1 MSQPIAT
8 STSLTDRMLRA
19 ARLDVALYNEVE
31 ADLTAT
37 SQALTVVV
45 LTAVASGLG
54 NALGAAFGG
63 RPERLVGGMIG
74 GVLIELLGWAVWSFV
89 MYFVG
94 TRFFGGTATYGE
106 LLRTLGFAYSPGV
119 LLILRFLPI
128 VGGLIAFVVS
138 IWRII
143 TGFIAVR
150 EALDVESGKAVA
162 TIVLGFVGYLIV
174 LAIVGTIFAALGFGA
189 GLLTGSFS

>member
-1 MSQPIAT
+1 MSQPTT
-8 STSLTDRMLRA
+8 STALADRMLRA
-19 ARLDVALYNEVE
+19 ARCDVALYNEVE

-45 LTAVASGLG
+45 LTAAASGLG
-54 NALGAAFGG
+54 YALGAVLGG
-63 RPERLVGGMIG
+63 RPERLVGGLIG
-74 GVLIELLGWAVWSFV
+74 GVVVELLGWAVWSFI

-94 TRFFGGTATYGE
+94 TRFFQGTATYGE

-119 LLILRFLPI
+119 LLIFRFFPVL
-128 VGGLIAFVVS
+128 GGLLSFVVS

-150 EALDVESGKAVA
+150 EALDIESGKAVA
-162 TIVLGFVGYLIV
+162 TIVLGFIGYLIV
-174 LAIVGTIFAALGFGA
+174 LAIVGAIFATLGFGA
-189 GLLTGSFS
+189 ALLTGAFS